1 MIDFQ
6 VNKIRLFL
14 LKVMNNQEKKKLK
27 IKEDFKNYNT

>member
-27 IKEDFKNYNT
+27 IKEDFKNYK